1 MCTLNLNNL
10 KFYGKAIFFFVTK
23 LICLIYRHLAVN
35 GGNGCVKNKMLKN
48 DSILVSHTM
57 IKENGEKGYV

>member
-1 MCTLNLNNL
+1 MERP
-10 KFYGKAIFFFVTK
+10 YFFFVTK
-23 LICLIYRHLAVN
+23 LICLFYRHLAVN

-57 IKENGEKGYV
+57 IKEKGEKGYV